1 MAGMNAAVELFR
13 YLCFCVF
20 FSAGAGAMMLAILVE
35 PELMNYYLSRQALA
49 AVHAQNEQIKEL
61 TDQYTAQIQ
70 LIQQEPAVLER
81 IRPLALNQPIWRPDT
96 AFPRASQTLRQQAD
110 ALFAQLQQRQNRAPD
125 LPVWLQR
132 CVQPKI
138 RQALF
143 LSGGGL
149 VLMTFIFFG
158 GSASA
163 TAPTAE
169 TESPKSRK
177 PAKPR

>member
-1 MAGMNAAVELFR
+1 
-13 YLCFCVF
+13 
-20 FSAGAGAMMLAILVE
+20 MMLAILVE
-35 PELMNYYLSRQALA
+35 PELINYYLSRQALA

-110 ALFAQLQQRQNRAPD
+110 ALFTQLQQRQNRAPD
-125 LPVWLQR
+125 LPAWLQR

-158 GSASA
+158 GSA
-163 TAPTAE
+163 TAE
-169 TESPKSRK
+169 PTGGTESRKSRK